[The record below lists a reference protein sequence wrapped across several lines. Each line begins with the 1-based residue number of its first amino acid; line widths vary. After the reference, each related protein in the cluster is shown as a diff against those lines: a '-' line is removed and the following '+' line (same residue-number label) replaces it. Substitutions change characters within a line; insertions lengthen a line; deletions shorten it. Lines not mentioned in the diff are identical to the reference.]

1 MSRYQ
6 PYGAAYAHLAR
17 RRREAARDPHT
28 DAAKAAVFGA
38 ALRATVD
45 DTPARPGG
53 VVDLLTRRLLDLA
66 GYARCQRCDVYG
78 EPGGRCPAGHPLPDT
93 GGEDDA

>member
-6 PYGAAYAHLAR
+6 PYGAAYANLAR

-28 DAAKAAVFGA
+28 DAAKAVLFGA
-38 ALRATVD
+38 ALRGAVD
-45 DTPARPGG
+45 ESARPGG

-66 GYARCQRCDVYG
+66 GYVRCRPCDLYG
-78 EPGGRCPAGHPLPDT
+78 EPGGVCPNGHPLAAP
-93 GGEDDA
+93 GGESGG